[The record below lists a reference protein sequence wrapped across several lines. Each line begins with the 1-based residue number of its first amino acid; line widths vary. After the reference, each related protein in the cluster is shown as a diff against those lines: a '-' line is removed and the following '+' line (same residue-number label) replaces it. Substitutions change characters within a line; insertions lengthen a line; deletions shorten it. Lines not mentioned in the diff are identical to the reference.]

1 MTEQTVNRSGVP
13 GLIDRLMEFVPARLR
28 RGVPVVPVVRLSG
41 VIGAVT
47 PLRPG
52 MSLTGVAKMLERA
65 FATKNAKAVALM
77 INSPGGSPV
86 QSRQIYLRIRQLA
99 AEKKLPVL
107 VFVEDVAA
115 SGGYM
120 IACAGDEIFCD
131 PSSILGSIGVVGGA
145 FGFQDLIKKIGVE
158 RRLYTAGEHKAM
170 LDPFLPEDPEDV
182 ARVKALQREIHAI
195 FIGLVKQSRSGR
207 LKGADHVLFTGEYWA
222 GETSVSLGLA
232 DAIGDL
238 RSTLRA
244 RFGDKVLT
252 PVIAP
257 ATGML
262 SNLLGRKSAGA
273 GTLTSLDGIAG
284 LPDELISALET
295 RAIWAKFGL

>member
-1 MTEQTVNRSGVP
+1 MSEQLSDRT
-13 GLIDRLMEFVPARLR
+13 GLPNLVDRVKQLITAKFR
-28 RGVPVVPVVRLSG
+28 RDIPVVPVVRLSG

-52 MSLTGVAKMLERA
+52 LTLAGIAKTLERA
-65 FATKNAKAVALM
+65 FATKHAKAVALV

-131 PSSILGSIGVVGGA
+131 PSSILGSIGVVGGG
-145 FGFQDLIKKIGVE
+145 FGFQDLIKRIGVE
-158 RRLYTAGEHKAM
+158 RRLYTAGEHKAT
-170 LDPFLPEDPEDV
+170 LDPFLPENPDDV
-182 ARVKALQREIHAI
+182 ARLKALQREIHAI
-195 FIGLVKQSRSGR
+195 FIALVKGSRGAR
-207 LKGADHVLFTGEYWA
+207 LKGDDDLLFTGEYWA
-222 GETSVSLGLA
+222 GERSVALGLG

-238 RSTLRA
+238 RSVLRA
-244 RFGDKVLT
+244 RYGEKVRT

-257 ATGML
+257 STGLL
-262 SNLLGRKSAGA
+262 SGLLGRRSGA
-273 GTLTSLDGIAG
+273 GTMLAPHDLSA
-284 LPDELISALET
+284 LPDQLISALET
-295 RAIWAKFGL
+295 RAIWARFGF